1 MTHEG
6 KNRLILEIPGMNIS
20 EPSDIIRITQH
31 VKRNRNREILIVIT
45 GSGNISDQLASLAYE
60 SSGNKVE
67 SSELDE
73 LLALGQLLEA
83 QLITTALKSQNVNAT
98 YVDPFRHNPIRTIGN
113 SGNPQVAEVES
124 VREIEREIGSKLSEQ
139 TVILCGA
146 VGTNEE
152 GKITIIR
159 DGQEKVLKILKR
171 ALKTQLHQRVQ

>member
-1 MTHEG
+1 M
-6 KNRLILEIPGMNIS
+6 
-20 EPSDIIRITQH
+20 
-31 VKRNRNREILIVIT
+31 IT

-83 QLITTALKSQNVNAT
+83 QLITTALKSQSVNAT

-124 VREIEREIGSKLSEQ
+124 VREIEREIGFKLSEQ